1 MDILEL
7 LETFRAEEAT
17 IQRLFGGEG
26 QGVHSL
32 QKSVTYRSK
41 LVETTQFV
49 ADIIDGRR
57 PVHHLREAMTTSDFP
72 LLFGDVLDRQ
82 VLANY
87 REWPS
92 VWAAYC
98 KRATVADFRWVSR
111 FMISGAEAVLAEVP
125 QQTVY
130 PSSHLDEALAEYRV
144 LKYGRR
150 LPFSWETMIN
160 DDLQALQ
167 DVPQRF
173 GRAARRSED
182 KYATQLHVDVN
193 GPHATV
199 YSIANSNIITSNPV
213 LAITALQTAFTI
225 LAAQLDADSEPIM
238 IDAVI
243 LEVPPSLEVVA
254 RNILN
259 AIHIEAVTGGGGDA
273 VQGLRIVNW
282 MKNKTSLAVNPYIPI
297 VASTANGTTSWFL
310 HASPSSG
317 RPAFEMGFLR
327 GHTEP
332 EIFVKDPNSRRVG
345 GGGVNPMDGDF
356 DTDSIEYKVRHVFG
370 GAVMDPIMTV
380 GSNGSGS

>member
-1 MDILEL
+1 MEILEL
-7 LETFRAEEAT
+7 LETFRTEEAT
-17 IQRLFGGEG
+17 IKRLFGGEG
-26 QGVHSL
+26 KGVHSL
-32 QKSVTYRSK
+32 QKSATYQSK
-41 LVETTQFV
+41 LVETAQFV
-49 ADIIDGRR
+49 ADILEGRR

-92 VWAAYC
+92 VWATYC
-98 KRATVADFRWVSR
+98 NRSTVPDFRWVTR
-111 FMISGAEAVLAEVP
+111 FNISGAEAVLAEVP
-125 QQTVY
+125 QQTIY
-130 PSSHLDEALAEYRV
+130 PSSKLDEAADEYRV

-167 DVPQRF
+167 DVPRRF
-173 GRAARRSED
+173 GRASRRSED
-182 KYATQLHVDVN
+182 KYATQLHVDAN
-193 GPHATV
+193 GPHA
-199 YSIANSNIITSNPV
+199 SIYTGGNSNIITANPV
-213 LAITALQTAFTI
+213 LAIAALQLAMTV
-225 LAAQLDADSEPIM
+225 LAAHVDSDGEPIM
-238 IDAVI
+238 IDATI

-259 AIHIEAVTGGGGDA
+259 AIEITILTGGGGDA
-273 VQGLRIVNW
+273 VQGLRAVNW
-282 MKNKTSLAVNPYIPI
+282 MKNRVTLAVNPYIPI
-297 VASTANGTTSWFL
+297 VASSTNGTTTWFL
-310 HASPSSG
+310 HASPSNG

-332 EIFVKDPNSRRVG
+332 EIFVKDPNARRVG

-356 DTDSIEYKVRHVFG
+356 DTDSIEYKIRHVFG
-370 GAVMDPIMTV
+370 GAALDPIMTV

>member
-17 IQRLFGGEG
+17 IQRLFGNEG
-26 QGVHSL
+26 QGV
-32 QKSVTYRSK
+32 RSSPK
-41 LVETTQFV
+41 AVAYQSRLVETTQFV
-49 ADIIDGRR
+49 ADILEGRR

-92 VWAAYC
+92 VWSAYC

-111 FMISGAEAVLAEVP
+111 FMISGAEAVLDEVP

-193 GPHATV
+193 GPHASVYTV
-199 YSIANSNIITSNPV
+199 GNKNIITTNALLTIV
-213 LAITALQTAFTI
+213 GLQTAFTV
-225 LAAQLDADSEPIM
+225 LAAQVDADSEPIM

-243 LEVPPSLEVVA
+243 
-254 RNILN
+254 
-259 AIHIEAVTGGGGDA
+259 
-273 VQGLRIVNW
+273 
-282 MKNKTSLAVNPYIPI
+282 
-297 VASTANGTTSWFL
+297 
-310 HASPSSG
+310 
-317 RPAFEMGFLR
+317 
-327 GHTEP
+327 
-332 EIFVKDPNSRRVG
+332 
-345 GGGVNPMDGDF
+345 
-356 DTDSIEYKVRHVFG
+356 
-370 GAVMDPIMTV
+370 
-380 GSNGSGS
+380 